1 LPPLQATASQKFMEH
16 SYIEEHNIADC
27 YLLGKLSDEE
37 RIRFEEH
44 CENCMQ
50 CSDQLEAIDGLRTGL
65 RIVAGEEVWR
75 PRASLKAGASARGP
89 RLSRASQVA
98 LLAGAILLIALPMGL
113 LTLEWSRYRR
123 DLAQVTQ
130 NVAEWRRKYEEREQ
144 AVRDLMKEMQAR
156 DQQLSEQ
163 RDRFAAQSEGKREG
177 RSRPANG
184 MEKASASQAVAPV
197 FALRAMR
204 SEGPDLPRP
213 AHQITLPTPPKQIVL
228 LLELGPDTDFQ
239 SYRVAIS
246 AANGRSIW
254 RESQLTPSSKDAIA
268 LSFNSSLF
276 KSGNYLLTLEGLDT
290 QGRYVLIARH
300 TFGVVTR

>member
-1 LPPLQATASQKFMEH
+1 LPPLQAAASQKFMEH

-27 YLLGKLSDEE
+27 YLLGKLSAEE

-89 RLSRASQVA
+89 RLSRASRVA

-113 LTLEWSRYRR
+113 LILEWIYSRR
-123 DLAQVTQ
+123 DLIQMTLS
-130 NVAEWRRKYEEREQ
+130 VAEWRRKYEEREQ
-144 AVRDLMKEMQAR
+144 AARDLMKEMQAR

-163 RDRFAAQSEGKREG
+163 RGRIAAQSEGKREH

-184 MEKASASQAVAPV
+184 MKNVDARQAVAPV

-204 SEGPDLPRP
+204 SEGPDLPLP
-213 AHQITLPTPPKQIVL
+213 ANRITLPSTPKQIVL
-228 LLELGPDTDFQ
+228 LLEVGPDTDFQ

-246 AANGRSIW
+246 AADGRSIL
-254 RESQLTPSSKDAIA
+254 RESQLTPSAKDTLA
-268 LSFNSSLF
+268 LGLNSSLF
-276 KSGNYLLTLEGLDT
+276 KSGDYLLTLEGLTT

-300 TFGVVTR
+300 TFHVITR